1 MPVSR
6 KKRNKKNQTVLVLE
20 RKERHDLEMEAL
32 RLEGMRNRRSMGNAY
47 DYLTSSLITQ
57 SLSNMR
63 ARRKVKQ
70 GGLII

>member
-6 KKRNKKNQTVLVLE
+6 KTRNKKTNSFGV
-20 RKERHDLEMEAL
+20 RAKERHDLEMEAL

-63 ARRKVKQ
+63 ARRKSNK
-70 GGLII
+70 GE

>member
-6 KKRNKKNQTVLVLE
+6 KKRNKKTNSFGV
-20 RKERHDLEMEAL
+20 RKKERHDLEMEAL

-63 ARRKVKQ
+63 ARRKSNKED
-70 GGLII
+70 L